1 MDKERALELKLAL
14 ETKRKFCGLSAK
26 EIHIIISKIK
36 EKNNGTLV
44 GLKLAVFMALVK
56 KEIYEKNEAKAA
68 EYKQECGEKV
78 LLVKFVIISLV
89 IKVQ

>member
-14 ETKRKFCGLSAK
+14 ATKRKFCGLSAK

-44 GLKLAVFMALVK
+44 GLKLAVFMALV
-56 KEIYEKNEAKAA
+56 
-68 EYKQECGEKV
+68 
-78 LLVKFVIISLV
+78 
-89 IKVQ
+89 